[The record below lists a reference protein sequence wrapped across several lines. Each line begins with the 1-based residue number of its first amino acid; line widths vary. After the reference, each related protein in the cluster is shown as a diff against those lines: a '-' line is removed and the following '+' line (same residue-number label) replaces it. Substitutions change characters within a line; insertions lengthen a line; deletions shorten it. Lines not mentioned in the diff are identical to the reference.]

1 MTQLG
6 IHCFSLSSFIRR
18 EMSQDVH
25 CLVSPSCYS
34 LCKTSRDACL
44 KTHGDLSQSYLVCLC
59 HSHTNGVSLQIQS
72 VNMVSPLLSATLSI
86 SSSSSSSSAPA
97 DGSMSPVGGR
107 GGRGEGRV
115 GGGEGGREG
124 GGKGGRGKGGRG
136 KGGREG
142 GREEIWKQGE
152 RRTQTERRHYMYNV
166 IQLTH

>member
-18 EMSQDVH
+18 EMSRDVH

-34 LCKTSRDACL
+34 LCKTSCDACL

-72 VNMVSPLLSATLSI
+72 VNMVSPLLSAALSI

-97 DGSMSPVGGR
+97 DGSMSPVGGGEGREGGGR
-107 GGRGEGRV
+107 GGGKRGRGEGRE
-115 GGGEGGREG
+115 GE
-124 GGKGGRGKGGRG
+124 
-136 KGGREG
+136 GREG
-142 GREEIWKQGE
+142 GRKEIWKQGE